1 MESTILGFVIAFVV
15 GVLVGRSSLRSR
27 SDRLE
32 AQLRQSERDASA
44 QRGKIDELISE
55 NNELTDLY
63 NAVILASAKPQKR
76 ASKAKEV
83 KAVKSSNPTK
93 TPPTVAS
100 LKPRAGKPLTP
111 MQPAAAQP
119 VVVTRTSTLG
129 AGVRA
134 IDNWF
139 EKTDWLANE
148 DLDLKTRINMG
159 ESVAT
164 IAVALGIDQTGSAV
178 GEHAGRI
185 GRGAVALRLDDVAL
199 FLERWS
205 LSTPERAR
213 QSLKFLS
220 SPLWRAY
227 TSTYVEGYRLLGG
240 WLDEVPVGAERTE
253 RFRRLLDEPLVPSS
267 LRAA

>member
-100 LKPRAGKPLTP
+100 LKPRAGKPLAP

-148 DLDLKTRINMG
+148 DLDLKARINMG

-164 IAVALGIDQTGSAV
+164 IAVALGIDQKDVAYRATRLYFDEW
-178 GEHAGRI
+178 GE
-185 GRGAVALRLDDVAL
+185 LDDKSKAPFDGTNWTKTQKAQFDDL
-199 FLERWS
+199 ISARKP
-205 LSTPERAR
+205 LSEIT
-213 QSLKFLS
+213 K
-220 SPLWRAY
+220 
-227 TSTYVEGYRLLGG
+227 LLGRTKIAIG
-240 WLDEVPVGAERTE
+240 WRMIDNRIM
-253 RFRRLLDEPLVPSS
+253 RF
-267 LRAA
+267 